1 MRTSYWLRSAVAGLV
16 TGGLLSAAA
25 LASRTE
31 DTILATGGSL
41 RVTPN
46 ALTLE
51 EFGLQLGVS
60 GSTDFS
66 PDSTLALTVVEDHPY
81 RMLGAK
87 ISVAASLTIQSAR
100 ASARTEGFQLV
111 SVEPG
116 VGHDY
121 DLLDPHSGQT
131 LFEVT
136 SGAFSYNPDTGDLH
150 ISQAWLRVTDS
161 LAQRLGVPRATGNL
175 VAMVD
180 LDANMVVIHQA
191 PFGVQDGGL
200 PGPGDPTT
208 RAGGDVVYQ
217 NISDVGNHGAF
228 GGFMSFSLGTA
239 TCNIGNQNINWTND
253 GTPGVGFNAYKLN
266 NGRLTQI
273 GMGWVKTACCA
284 AAGSGCGLSCN
295 GQGGNV
301 LGAGCLDVYGS
312 GWNSIQSNLMSRAQ
326 INAWTGTFGSIPAG
340 SGDEL
345 WRRCQ
350 VATADML
357 PTTALYFLEGVYVGT
372 QDSSF
377 NNRNNNASYRRATVS
392 GSSFALQGTT
402 AQYLPAI
409 LAWRANGG
417 GVGVVDSRV
426 VDGIVDVPDEGRFH
440 TAYKVTDNTDGTW
453 TYDYAIF
460 NLSSDRSGGS
470 FQVPIPSGVT
480 VTNVGFNDVRYHSG
494 DAFDNTDW
502 TATVGGSSVT
512 WTSPQSFA
520 QNPNSNALRWGTMY
534 SFWFTANRPPADGSV
549 TLGLFKPHT
558 PQSVAF
564 TAGTP
569 SNPPQPG
576 DLDGDGDVDLA
587 DLALILSDFG
597 CAAPACTGDIDADG
611 DTDLDD
617 LAVLLSNFGA

>member
-1 MRTSYWLRSAVAGLV
+1 MRNQYWLRSAVACLV
-16 TGGLLSAAA
+16 AGGLLSAVAQ
-25 LASRTE
+25 ASRTE
-31 DTILATGGSL
+31 DTILAVDGAL
-41 RVTPN
+41 QVTPN

-51 EFGLQLGVS
+51 ELGLQLNVS
-60 GSTDFS
+60 GSTAFS

-81 RMLGAK
+81 RMLGAR
-87 ISVAASLTIQSAR
+87 ISVAASLTIQSGQT
-100 ASARTEGFQLV
+100 STQTDGFQLV
-111 SVEPG
+111 SAEPG
-116 VGHDY
+116 VGYDY
-121 DLLDPHSGQT
+121 QLLDPQT
-131 LFEVT
+131 AQPLFEVT
-136 SGAFSYNPDTGDLH
+136 SGAFSYDPDTGALR

-161 LAQRLGVPRATGNL
+161 LAKQLGVPRAANNL
-175 VAMVD
+175 IAMVD
-180 LDANMVVIHQA
+180 LDAQMIVIHQA
-191 PFGVQDGGL
+191 PFGLQEGGL
-200 PGPGDPTT
+200 PGPGNPDM

-217 NISDVGNHGAF
+217 NISDVGNHGVVGAY
-228 GGFMSFSLGTA
+228 MAFSLGTS
-239 TCNIGNQNINWTND
+239 TCNIGNQNINWLDD

-284 AAGSGCGLSCN
+284 AAGNGCGLSCN

-301 LGAGCLDVYGS
+301 LGAGCLDSYSS
-312 GWNSIQSNLMSRAQ
+312 GWNSIQSNLMSRSQ
-326 INAWTGTFGSIPAG
+326 INAFAGTFGSIPAG
-340 SGDEL
+340 SGDAV

-350 VATADML
+350 VATADMV
-357 PTTALYFLEGVYVGT
+357 PTSALYFLEGLYVGT
-372 QDSSF
+372 QDSTF

-392 GSSFALQGTT
+392 GSSFVLQGTT
-402 AQYLPAI
+402 VQYLPAI
-409 LAWRANGG
+409 LAWRANGS
-417 GVGVVDSRV
+417 GVGIVDSRV
-426 VDGIVDVPDEGRFH
+426 VDGIVDVPSEGRFH

-453 TYDYAIF
+453 TYDYAIY

-494 DAFDNTDW
+494 DPFDNTDW

-512 WTSPQSFA
+512 WASPQSFA

-534 SFWFTANRPPADGSV
+534 NFWFTANRPPADGSV

-564 TAGTP
+564 NASVP
-569 SNPPQPG
+569 SSPPHPG

-587 DLALILSDFG
+587 DLAIMLSDFG
-597 CAAPACTGDIDADG
+597 CSVAPCVGDIDGDG

-617 LAVLLSNFGA
+617 LSTQLSNFGS